1 MRPWS
6 RVPAAAA
13 AGLIG
18 ALISATVVTAAEI
31 KVLCTTALFTA
42 LEELGPRFE
51 RASGHKLVMS
61 FANAVSMTK
70 RIAEGEAADVT
81 IIAGAGVDDLIKQ
94 GKVMPGSRVDI
105 ARSEIGVAVR
115 AGAPKPDISSPEA
128 FKHALLAAKSI
139 AASSPT
145 GGGASGTHVAAMLVG
160 LGIAD
165 AVRPKIKYAAGGPG
179 GLVGSLV
186 AKGEAEIGLQQ
197 IAELL
202 AAPGVELVGPLPG
215 ALQSATQFSAGI
227 PTNAKEAEAGKA
239 LVRFLTTP
247 EAATVIKA
255 KGLKPS

>member
-1 MRPWS
+1 MGPWS
-6 RVPAAAA
+6 CVPAAAA

-18 ALISATVVTAAEI
+18 ALVSGTVVKAAEI

-42 LEELGPRFE
+42 LEELGPQFE

-115 AGAPKPDISSPEA
+115 AGAPKPDISSPMA
-128 FKHALLAAKSI
+128 LKHALLAAKSI

-145 GGGASGTHVAAMLVG
+145 GGGASGTHVATMLAG

-165 AVRPKIKYAAGGPG
+165 EVKPKMKYAAGGPG
-179 GLVGSLV
+179 GLV
-186 AKGEAEIGLQQ
+186 
-197 IAELL
+197 
-202 AAPGVELVGPLPG
+202 
-215 ALQSATQFSAGI
+215 
-227 PTNAKEAEAGKA
+227 
-239 LVRFLTTP
+239 
-247 EAATVIKA
+247 
-255 KGLKPS
+255 